1 MARLLA
7 GALVLIVSACAAD
20 SAEPPTSATSL
31 ATTTTAGAP
40 TTSVMTSTTTMP
52 EAAHLEALEA
62 AATAYGAQGAVAV
75 LLIGTERWAGAYG
88 VADQSGTSVDV
99 AMRFRAGSI
108 TKTVIATLAV
118 LRAEDG
124 NLDLDAPVN
133 DLLPGIL
140 AEPPVTTRQLLQ
152 HTSGIFDLGNEGDL
166 IAALGAIPDPA
177 ISAEALS
184 MVAAWQDGA
193 RLVMPAEFAV
203 RAAETE
209 ARYFD
214 PGTGYHY
221 SNPGYQVVGMVLE
234 QVTSGL
240 NPSILLEQRLVIPHG
255 LASMSLAPYD
265 DSSPELRGLEVAAT
279 GFGSPDNT
287 DDLFTFGNGGP
298 GGLLTN
304 ADDLARFFRL
314 LLAGEIF
321 ETVDVATMIEPSAPS
336 MDAGV
341 PYGLGLAT
349 YELACGTFYG
359 HSGSVNGTVSI
370 AIADRTGDRVVVAA
384 FNTLRRQTDARLL
397 ALAETLI
404 CG

>member
-1 MARLLA
+1 MPRLRV

-20 SAEPPTSATSL
+20 SAEPPTSAASL

-40 TTSVMTSTTTMP
+40 TTSITTSTTTAP
-52 EAAHLEALEA
+52 EAARLEALEA

-75 LLIGTERWAGAYG
+75 LLVGTERWAGAYG
-88 VADQSGTSVDV
+88 VADQSGTIADV

-152 HTSGIFDLGNEGDL
+152 HTSGIFDLGNEGDP
-166 IAALGAIPDPA
+166 IAALGAIPDPV

-184 MVAAWQDGA
+184 MLAAWQEGA
-193 RLVMPAEFAV
+193 RFVMPADILI

-234 QVTSGL
+234 HVTSGL
-240 NPSILLEQRLVIPHG
+240 GPSVLLEQRLVIPHG
-255 LASMSLAPYD
+255 LASMSLAPDD
-265 DSSPELRGLEVAAT
+265 DSSPELRGLEVTAT
-279 GFGSPDNT
+279 GVTDNT
-287 DDLFTFGNGGP
+287 DDLFTFGNGGN

-336 MDAGV
+336 IEAGV

-349 YELACGTFYG
+349 YELVCGTFYG
-359 HSGSVNGTVSI
+359 HGGSVNGTVSI
-370 AIADRTGDRVVVAA
+370 AIADRTGNRVVVVA
-384 FNTLRRQTDARLL
+384 FNTRRETDAGLL
-397 ALAETLI
+397 ALAETML